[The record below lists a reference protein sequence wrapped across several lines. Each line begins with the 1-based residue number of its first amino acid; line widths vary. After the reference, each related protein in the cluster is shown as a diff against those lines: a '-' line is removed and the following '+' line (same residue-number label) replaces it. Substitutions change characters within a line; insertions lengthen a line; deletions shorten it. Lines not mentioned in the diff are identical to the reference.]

1 MKRNIFIGFLLIVI
15 GILLVFLNANFMI
28 HQYFEHILY
37 YWVPIILICLG
48 FVFIFKNTIKI

>member
-37 YWVPIILICLG
+37 YWVTIILICLG
-48 FVFIFKNTIKI
+48 FVFIFKKQ